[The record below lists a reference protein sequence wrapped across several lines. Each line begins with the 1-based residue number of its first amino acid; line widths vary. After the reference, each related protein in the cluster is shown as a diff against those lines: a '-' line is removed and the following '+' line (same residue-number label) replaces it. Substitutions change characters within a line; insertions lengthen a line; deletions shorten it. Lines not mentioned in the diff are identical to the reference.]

1 MKNIL
6 SILFAVCVCIAFA
19 SCSSGDYNA
28 NPANGGTTIV
38 KNDTTKKDTTTTPVG
53 PGPGTGTATYTA
65 TSGTFTA
72 TINGTSWTA
81 DLSSIKIVYDSA
93 TKEAI
98 IMGNSGSGSSA
109 QGLELIMLPFTGATT
124 YPISSDGT
132 TSGALLYI
140 LGISP
145 TQASSGSIVLTTYTA
160 NHYVGTFTAVSS
172 SNPNFVQGGTFDI
185 HL

>member
-6 SILFAVCVCIAFA
+6 SVLFAVCVCIAFA

-53 PGPGTGTATYTA
+53 PAPGTGTATYTA

-81 DLSSIKIVYDSA
+81 DVSTIQIIYDSA
-93 TKEAI
+93 TKESI
-98 IMGNSGSGSSA
+98 IMGSSGSGSST
-109 QGLELIMLPFTGATT
+109 QSVELIMIPFTGAAT
-124 YPISSDGT
+124 YPISSGST
-132 TSGALLYI
+132 TGRLIYV
-140 LGISP
+140 LGIAP
-145 TQASSGSIVLTTYTA
+145 TQGSSGNIIITTYTA
-160 NHYVGTFTAVSS
+160 NHYVGTFSAVSS
-172 SNPNFVQGGTFDI
+172 SNSNFIQGGTFDI
-185 HL
+185 HI